1 MDNNDASQFD
11 LQEFLK
17 SDGFAKQKSVEAKV
31 AIILMVAGSISFIAS
46 SAIIYHISRAHKGLS
61 TTYHRLVFGLCIA
74 DMMSSL
80 AYAPSTTV
88 TPKETKLRKTCCIWE
103 RGDL

>member
-1 MDNNDASQFD
+1 M
-11 LQEFLK
+11 
-17 SDGFAKQKSVEAKV
+17 

-46 SAIIYHISRAHKGLS
+46 SAIIYHISRAHKWLS
-61 TTYHRLVFGLCIA
+61 TTYHRLMFGLCIA

-88 TPKETKLRKTCCIWE
+88 TPKETNYVIPVAFGNLTTCRAQGFVGSVGYI
-103 RGDL
+103 DASL